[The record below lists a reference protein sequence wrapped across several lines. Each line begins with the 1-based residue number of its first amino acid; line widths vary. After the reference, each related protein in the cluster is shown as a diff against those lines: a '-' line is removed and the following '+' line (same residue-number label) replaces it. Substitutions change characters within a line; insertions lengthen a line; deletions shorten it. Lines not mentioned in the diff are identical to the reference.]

1 MKLIWFWKLYTF
13 NNDHLAC
20 APFATIVNFVKI
32 LTMIIFIVEIGLI
45 LKVDGLTKHN

>member
-13 NNDHLAC
+13 NNDLTC

-45 LKVDGLTKHN
+45 LKVDGLIQHN